1 MSKRSLTTIG
11 FFYGLIGLSDSLI
24 WQLISNWQTYF
35 YVPPDGPALIPL
47 GLLYGVLMTVNA
59 AMDVIIT
66 IPVGHWSDRSRSR
79 WGRRLPWMFFAGL
92 PRLVFFFLLW
102 FPPKPT
108 TSIQNLVYMAVMM
121 VAHGTI
127 TGFQQVP
134 YNALLPELAKTDEDR
149 LTISAWAGSM
159 RLIGLVV
166 SGAAGLGIE
175 HWGYQA
181 TMGVYTVLAL
191 ALFYLPFLV
200 LREPARP
207 SAPPVKDMNLFQSL
221 GATFRNRAFL
231 VIAGIHAL
239 STSSQVLIQMIFPF
253 IVTEILL
260 LSTGASSYFYGVGL
274 LATIACYP
282 AIPWLSR
289 QFGKRRAFSGGLLAA
304 ALVLPSLLFLG
315 DWMHIPLLIPGL
327 IWVILEAFALAS
339 SGGIE
344 AAFIGEIVDDDA
356 AVTGQRREGV
366 YYAALDAVD
375 SIVYSIIAMIP
386 PLVLLLG
393 RGQSDPNGPLGI
405 RIIGALGGV
414 MALGAFFLFRLYPAP
429 PHAEAQEGVLDAH

>member
-1 MSKRSLTTIG
+1 LSKRSLTTIG
-11 FFYGLIGLSDSLI
+11 LFYGLIGLSDSLI
-24 WQLISNWQTYF
+24 WQLISNWLTYF

-47 GLLYGVLMTVNA
+47 GLLYAVLMTINA
-59 AMDVIIT
+59 VMDVLIT
-66 IPVGHWSDRSRSR
+66 IPVGHWSDRTRSR
-79 WGRRLPWMFFAGL
+79 WGRRLPWMFIAGL

-108 TSIQNLVYMAVMM
+108 TSLHNLLYMAAML

-134 YNALLPELAKTDEDR
+134 YNALVPELATSDEDR
-149 LTISAWAGSM
+149 LKIGAWAGSM

-175 HWGYQA
+175 RWGYQA
-181 TMGVYTVLAL
+181 TMGVYTLLGL

-200 LREPARP
+200 LREP
-207 SAPPVKDMNLFQSL
+207 VKPLATPAAEMNLFQSL

-260 LSTGASSYFYGVGL
+260 LSTGAASYFYGVGL

-282 AIPWLSR
+282 LIPWLSR
-289 QFGKRRAFSGGLLAA
+289 RFGKRRAFSGGLLAA
-304 ALVLPSLLFLG
+304 ALILPGLLFLG
-315 DWMHIPLLIPGL
+315 DWLPMPLLIPGMA
-327 IWVILEAFALAS
+327 WVILEAFALAS
-339 SGGIE
+339 SGGME
-344 AAFIGEIVDDDA
+344 VAFIGEIVDADA
-356 AVTGQRREGV
+356 KVTGQRREGV

-405 RIIGALGGV
+405 RIIGVLGGI
-414 MALGAFFLFRLYPAP
+414 MALGAFFLFRLYPAAY
-429 PHAEAQEGVLDAH
+429 HADTQEGAG

>member
-1 MSKRSLTTIG
+1 LSKRSLTTIG

-47 GLLYGVLMTVNA
+47 GLLYGILMTINA

-79 WGRRLPWMFFAGL
+79 WGRRLPWMFLAGL
-92 PRLVFFFLLW
+92 PRLAFFFLLW
-102 FPPKPT
+102 FPPTPT
-108 TSIQNLVYMAVMM
+108 TSLQNLLYMAAML

-134 YNALLPELAKTDEDR
+134 YNALLPELAKTDEER
-149 LTISAWAGSM
+149 LKVGAWAGSM

-200 LREPARP
+200 LREPSRP
-207 SAPPVKDMNLFQSL
+207 SAPVAEMNLFQSL
-221 GATFRNRAFL
+221 GKTLRNRAFL

-239 STSSQVLIQMIFPF
+239 STSSRVLIQTIFPF

-260 LSTGASSYFYGVGL
+260 LSTGAASYFYGVGL
-274 LATIACYP
+274 LATIVCYP
-282 AIPWLSR
+282 VIPWLSR
-289 QFGKRRAFSGGLLAA
+289 QFGKRRAFSGSLLVAAIVLPGLL
-304 ALVLPSLLFLG
+304 VLG
-315 DWMHIPLLIPGL
+315 DWMPVPLLIPGMV
-327 IWVILEAFALAS
+327 WVILEAFALAS
-339 SGGIE
+339 SGGME

-356 AVTGQRREGV
+356 VVTGQRREGV

-375 SIVYSIIAMIP
+375 SIVYSVIAMIP

-405 RIIGALGGV
+405 RIIGVLGGV
-414 MALGAFFLFRLYPAP
+414 MALGAFFLFRWYPAAP
-429 PHAEAQEGVLDAH
+429 NVEAQEGVG